1 MSVFKRIGH
10 LKVSNKQLVNY
21 KQIPYLRYVLN
32 YYLIETDKEFVV
44 TVRPVTFTEVE
55 ALVTSDSF
63 KNEVIKNIFFLHDDF
78 DYDNFIKQL
87 DGAKDFD
94 VPEVNETELPQVPS
108 DKESGTSIQ
117 DELENIKE
125 FNMLYL
131 ATDKNENVTVD
142 DEGWQ
147 DTMPELSEEKPY
159 LWQYES
165 FVLDNGKTENSVPIP
180 TNKYDEGAE

>member
-21 KQIPYLRYVLN
+21 KQIPYLRYVLH

-44 TVRPVTFTEVE
+44 TVRPVTFTEIEV
-55 ALVTSDSF
+55 LVTSDSF
-63 KNEVIKNIFFLHDDF
+63 KNEVIKNIFFLGDDF

-94 VPEVNETELPQVPS
+94 VPEIIETELPQVPS
-108 DKESGTSIQ
+108 DKESDTSI
-117 DELENIKE
+117 EKEFENIKE
-125 FNMLYL
+125 LNMLYL
-131 ATDKNENVTVD
+131 ATDKNENVTVE

-147 DTMPELSEEKPY
+147 DKMPKLSEEKPY

-165 FVLDNGKTENSVPIP
+165 FVFETGKTENSVPIL
-180 TNKYDEGAE
+180 TNKYNEGAE

>member
-10 LKVSNKQLVNY
+10 LKVSNKKLVNY
-21 KQIPYLRYVLN
+21 KQIPYLRYVLH

-44 TVRPVTFTEVE
+44 TVRPVTFTEIEV
-55 ALVTSDSF
+55 LVTSDSF
-63 KNEVIKNIFFLHDDF
+63 KNEVIKNIFFLGDDF
-78 DYDNFIKQL
+78 DYNNFIKQL

-94 VPEVNETELPQVPS
+94 VPEINETELPW
-108 DKESGTSIQ
+108 DKESDTRIE
-117 DELENIKE
+117 DEFENIKE
-125 FNMLYL
+125 LNMLYL

-165 FVLDNGKTENSVPIP
+165 FVLDNGKTENSVPLP